1 MNSIPNLLFL
11 LKSSKHNISQN
22 LTLDFNKEKMEKYQT
37 KKFKT
42 MVKYA
47 LKTKLYS
54 DKYKKANF
62 KLDDIKSIEDVEKL
76 PFISKQDLRDYK
88 TEECLPK
95 NFNLDKGF
103 KVDTSGSTGKPVSV
117 YRDIN
122 SLALEFSLATRPIKV
137 YGLNPSKTKIT
148 NIGDFSIPNSYDEEC
163 VINGFYSY
171 LGFLSHYIMKNVQTI
186 YAGQDIKKIMEQLNS
201 FSPDYICAYPS
212 TLIGLMLLKNE
223 GYGENVNPKYVA
235 SSGGVIDGYTKKQFE
250 NAFDTKIFDLYA
262 ATESGTVGFE
272 CPNGCYHVESD
283 LLYIEVVDKNMEKVS
298 PGEQGH
304 IVITRLYYGGTPFIR
319 YTGMDDIVTLSEG
332 SCDCGWA
339 TQLLERVGGR
349 SSDSIVLPD
358 GRVFPPATFTLIPGE
373 VAQDSGVDIVQR
385 FQIIQHK
392 KEDIEIK
399 VIINDELREK
409 VKSIKKILDEIK
421 SRYQKVVGKKVNIK
435 VKEVDKIVGKT
446 AEEGSLSS
454 IVISKVDKKDWL

>member
-1 MNSIPNLLFL
+1 MESIPNLSFL
-11 LKSSKHNISQN
+11 LKSSIHNYN
-22 LTLDFNKEKMEKYQT
+22 LSHRLNYSKEKMEKYQT
-37 KKFKT
+37 KTLKK
-42 MVKYA
+42 MIKYS

-54 DKYKKANF
+54 DKYKEAKV
-62 KLDDIKSIEDVEKL
+62 KLDDIKNIKDVEKL
-76 PFISKQDLRDYK
+76 PFISKQYLRDYK
-88 TEECLPK
+88 TEETLPK
-95 NFNLDKGF
+95 NFNTKKGF

-122 SLALEFSLATRPIKV
+122 SLALEFALTTRPIKM
-137 YGLNPSKTKIT
+137 YGLNPSKAKIT

-171 LGFLSHYIMKNVQTI
+171 FGFLSKYLFKNVQTL
-186 YAGQDIKKIMEQLNS
+186 YAGQDIKKIMEKLNA

-223 GYGENVNPKYVA
+223 GHGENISPTCVA
-235 SSGGVIDGYTKKQFE
+235 SSGGVLDDYTKKQFE
-250 NAFDTKIFDLYA
+250 NAFDTKIFDFYA

-272 CPNGCYHVESD
+272 CPDGSYHVESD
-283 LLYIEVVDKNMEKVS
+283 LLYIEAVDKNMEKVS

-304 IVITRLYYGGTPFIR
+304 IVITRLYDGGTPFIR
-319 YTGMDDIVTLSEG
+319 YTGMDDIVTLKEG
-332 SCDCGWA
+332 SCSCGWE
-339 TQLLERVGGR
+339 TQLLKRVGGR

-373 VAQDSGVDIVQR
+373 VAQSAGVDIVQR

-392 KEDIEIK
+392 KDDMEIK
-399 VIINDELREK
+399 VIINDEFRNK
-409 VKSIKKILDEIK
+409 VKSVKKILDEIK
-421 SRYQKVVGKKVNIK
+421 SRYQKVVGKNVNIT

-446 AEEGSLSS
+446 ADEGSLSS
-454 IVISKVDKKDWL
+454 IVISKVDKKDWF